1 MGPNLASGL
10 SALRWTTGKVG
21 GLGRSLAM
29 RSKWLARRLWMVMVA
44 DVLLTS
50 RRHWKRLDDDERRR
64 LLALARKSQ
73 GRPKTNLSAK
83 ERREATALLDKLG
96 HIEYVGNVAG
106 IVLPFRPLSRLAT
119 RAAVGRRKGKAGSE
133 PPGDRR

>member
-1 MGPNLASGL
+1 M
-10 SALRWTTGKVG
+10 LRK
-21 GLGRSLAM
+21 LAM
-29 RSKWLARRLWMVMVA
+29 RSKWLARRLWMVVVA

-50 RRHWKRLDDDERRR
+50 RRHWKRLDDGERRR
-64 LLALARKSQ
+64 LLELARKSQ

-119 RAAVGRRKGKAGSE
+119 WAVVGRRKGNERAE
-133 PPGDRR
+133 AAGDRR

>member
-1 MGPNLASGL
+1 M
-10 SALRWTTGKVG
+10 LRK
-21 GLGRSLAM
+21 LAM

-64 LLALARKSQ
+64 LLELARRSQ
-73 GRPKTNLSAK
+73 GRPKTNLSAR

-96 HIEYVGNVAG
+96 HIELVGSLAG

-119 RAAVGRRKGKAGSE
+119 WAVVGRRKGKGGSE